1 MSSKVP
7 TRVVFIGNIPFD
19 LSEEQLIDIF
29 KEVGPI
35 TNFRLMFDKDTG
47 KPRGFAF
54 CEYADVETAGSAIR
68 NLNGFDVGGRH
79 LKVDYAD
86 NEMPNMPGG
95 GNFGGSSVFS
105 GSTHHPQQSN
115 NTSHIYANSLEEIN
129 ATLASMSNQQLVEL
143 ISQAKAL
150 AIANPE
156 QAKLMLK
163 ANPQM
168 TFALFQAMLLTN
180 LVDQR
185 VVQQIMHSLPSQSAG
200 GAPRPPATAPMPPT
214 TAAPQPQIDQQ
225 QVIKQILSL
234 TEDQIRALPED
245 KQAQVRAFRAQ
256 YGGGQ

>member
-1 MSSKVP
+1 MSKVP
-7 TRVVFIGNIPFD
+7 SRVVFIGNIPFD

-54 CEYADVETAGSAIR
+54 CEYADAETAGSAIR

-86 NEMPNMPGG
+86 NEMPSMPSMPSSGG
-95 GNFGGSSVFS
+95 GSNPMFS
-105 GSTHHPQQSN
+105 GSSGHHQQQPQIHSSSQV
-115 NTSHIYANSLEEIN
+115 YANSMEEIN

-143 ISQAKAL
+143 VSQAKAL

-156 QAKLMLK
+156 QAKLMLS

-168 TFALFQAMLLTN
+168 TFALFQAMILTN

-185 VVQQIMHSLPSQSAG
+185 VVQQIMHSMPNQQSGNLPRTSIP
-200 GAPRPPATAPMPPT
+200 APPPPS
-214 TAAPQPQIDQQ
+214 APQPIDQQ

-234 TEDQIRALPED
+234 TEEQIRALPED

-256 YGGGQ
+256 YGGQ